1 MPGGEGGL
9 LAGSPSEGAS
19 CRIQDTLVTVFVR
32 PLWVSSEGEEVR
44 ESLDQTGLLCSEML
58 AGTDELKRTP
68 PVQDQRRH
76 RGYNR
81 VVLLLYL
88 HYRQFTG
95 DRLCAAVWE
104 LCTLICQSKR
114 SGS

>member
-1 MPGGEGGL
+1 MTSTACCVCQAPLGFLGGGRGE
-9 LAGSPSEGAS
+9 
-19 CRIQDTLVTVFVR
+19 R
-32 PLWVSSEGEEVR
+32 VS
-44 ESLDQTGLLCSEML
+44 GLLCSETL
-58 AGTDELKRTP
+58 AGTDELKGTL

-88 HYRQFTG
+88 HYRQFSG

-104 LCTLICQSKR
+104 LCTLFCQSKR